1 MSDFSEREPGII
13 KEFRSLYDYVRL
25 MGEHINQIHSR
36 LERIERNLNET
47 SVSLRNSIMGNAA
60 EITNIKESM
69 VNKFELGGFIEK
81 LKASVGE
88 ELPPLPDMSALASLP
103 SVAVDQPVESVY
115 PSVEAAYQPVE
126 PAEEQPI

>member
-36 LERIERNLNET
+36 LERIERNLTET
-47 SVSLRNSIMGNAA
+47 STSLRNSLMGNAA

-69 VNKFELGGFIEK
+69 VNKYELGGFIEK

-88 ELPPLPDMSALASLP
+88 DLPPLPDMSGLVSLP
-103 SVAVDQPVESVY
+103 SVAVDQPIE
-115 PSVEAAYQPVE
+115 ETYQPIE
-126 PAEEQPI
+126 PAEEQST